1 MIWCHFET
9 GREVNYGIVEGG
21 RVIQVSESPLD
32 EHAVTNNIH
41 SLEQVK
47 LLAPIQSGMLYS
59 AGPNYRGYQN
69 VIRDHRLWKFFLID
83 TDKDTSARM
92 AHLRLRG

>member
-9 GREVNYGIVEGG
+9 GGEANYCIVEGG

-32 EHAVTNNIH
+32 ECAVTNNIH

-47 LLAPIQSGMLYS
+47 LLAPIKSGMLYS
-59 AGPNYRGYQN
+59 AGLNYRGYQN
-69 VIRDHRLWKFFLID
+69 VIRDHRLWTSFQID
-83 TDKDTSARM
+83 TDKDPSARM